1 MGRIGVDSNVGF
13 PGRDWGCGGG
23 GGRHAVDGSGG
34 EKRFVDLFHGEEE
47 EEGEEGEEEEERERK
62 RDERD
67 ERAAGLKLGLTG
79 RQRRREKRQRQSE
92 CPDDP
97 CLFRGVVVGGYHDS
111 HRECGQ
117 STQNHPDM
125 APGRR
130 EVYPPARDGQ

>member
-47 EEGEEGEEEEERERK
+47 EEEEEEEERERK

-79 RQRRREKRQRQSE
+79 RQRRERERKGKGSRSAQMIHVSFAASSSAVIMIRIKRVWTIYAKSSGHGPRQKG
-92 CPDDP
+92 
-97 CLFRGVVVGGYHDS
+97 GV
-111 HRECGQ
+111 
-117 STQNHPDM
+117 STC
-125 APGRR
+125 
-130 EVYPPARDGQ
+130 